1 VSQLVRGPWLLI
13 ALAAEC
19 SSRGPDVIFL
29 PTAADV
35 VARMLAVAQVD
46 SADLVY
52 DLGCGDG
59 RIVIAAAKDY
69 GARGVCVEINPSL
82 ITASQRN
89 ADTAGVRERIE
100 FRQADLFESNLG
112 AATVVTLY
120 LSPVLNQRLRPKLFR
135 EVRPGA
141 RIVSHNFDMGDW
153 RPDSV
158 VRVEWP
164 SGTTSSVYAWVL
176 PANVAGNWELTVT
189 GAGDPRR
196 YQVRFTQHY
205 QEISGTASAKGRT
218 VNLSAARLRGDNIEF
233 RLSEQSGNPTDLRL
247 RGRVSAAAMVGV
259 VEGVGS
265 STTSWRA
272 SRR

>member
-1 VSQLVRGPWLLI
+1 VAKVVRRPWLPI
-13 ALAAEC
+13 AFAVAC

-29 PTAADV
+29 PSADDV

-82 ITASQRN
+82 IAASQRN
-89 ADTAGVRERIE
+89 ADTAGVRDRIE
-100 FRQADLFESNLG
+100 FRQADLWETDLG
-112 AATVVTLY
+112 AATVVALY
-120 LSPVLNQRLRPKLFR
+120 LTPALNQRLRPKLFR

-153 RPDSV
+153 RPDTV

-164 SGTTSSVYAWVL
+164 SGTSSSVYAWVL
-176 PANVAGNWELTVT
+176 PGDVAGNWELTVT
-189 GAGDPRR
+189 GAGEDRH
-196 YQVRFTQHY
+196 YQVRFTQNY
-205 QEISGTASAKGRT
+205 QEISGTASANGRT
-218 VNLSAARLRGDNIEF
+218 VSLSVARLRGDSIEF
-233 RLSEQSGNPTDLRL
+233 RLHEQSGNPTDLRL
-247 RGRVSAAAMVGV
+247 RGRVSAAAMLGV
-259 VEGVGS
+259 VHGPDS
-265 STTSWRA
+265 RATSWRA
-272 SRR
+272 IRR